1 MSTIM
6 QHNSLTLLYYG
17 ERKREREKEREIFYE
32 TIMRFFFFFPSL
44 LIDSIGFETYE
55 VQYWFPN

>member
-6 QHNSLTLLYYG
+6 QHNSLTLLY
-17 ERKREREKEREIFYE
+17 EREREREIFYE
-32 TIMRFFFFFPSL
+32 TIIRFFFFPSL